1 MPTIGTRG
9 NAAARGYG
17 FTGAAPEVLGGMV
30 LMTPTSIASTGTGN
44 SSSIGENG
52 SVTFS
57 SCATLSLNG
66 VFTSSYDN
74 YMMVMRSNTST
85 TSNYQVRL
93 RVGGTDNSTASSYTY
108 QYIQA
113 SSTTVVAGRTT
124 TNFGYINAGANT
136 RRDGTTV
143 YFYGPNLAQPTAF
156 RSVTMYDANS
166 AVIFD
171 MANTHNQSTAYDGFT
186 LFTDIGT
193 ATGLV
198 TVYGLGG

>member
-52 SVTFS
+52 SV
-57 SCATLSLNG
+57 
-66 VFTSSYDN
+66 TSSYDN